1 MRLSELARLA
11 GRRGATSYLQ
21 KHGYVMPAIAVG
33 LQLPGALSRAAERRD
48 STTKG
53 MNAAGGQPLDPS
65 VAEKRGASYRSPAP
79 SAGGGFDWGSVM
91 SGMSGL
97 KGGPG
102 NAPSLGQH
110 AGHFGGSML
119 SSMLSP
125 IVQAP
130 AQGLAERLKGV
141 FAPKP
146 PGMME
151 QLQQQTMQTLGKSVA
166 EAGGSLLKDL
176 ASKAISAIGS
186 AGDSAARTAILQSLR
201 REDPILAEA
210 NETVLMDAYH
220 SMVRWAPMLA
230 TDKNA
235 VRSWLRQA
243 IMTGAGPD
251 YASIKM
257 LAESER
263 AVTGGGRTV

>member
-48 STTKG
+48 SATKG
-53 MNAAGGQPLDPS
+53 MNAATGEPLDAS
-65 VAEKRGASYRSPAP
+65 VAEKRGNSTSYSGSSYSGSYAP
-79 SAGGGFDWGSVM
+79 PTPPTTPGFSMGGVL
-91 SGMSGL
+91 SGISGL
-97 KGGPG
+97 KPSAMKPG
-102 NAPSLGQH
+102 QTMSNPSLGQH
-110 AGHFGGSML
+110 AAQ
-119 SSMLSP
+119 
-125 IVQAP
+125 IVGTMV
-130 AQGLAERLKGV
+130 AQ
-141 FAPKP
+141 
-146 PGMME
+146 
-151 QLQQQTMQTLGKSVA
+151 
-166 EAGGSLLKDL
+166 AGGSLLKDL
-176 ASKAISAIGS
+176 ASKAWSAFG
-186 AGDSAARTAILQSLR
+186 ARGDEAARTAILQSLR
-201 REDPILAEA
+201 HEDPILAEA

-243 IMTGAGPD
+243 VMSGAGPD

-257 LAESER
+257 LADSER
-263 AVTGGGRTV
+263 AVTGGGKIV